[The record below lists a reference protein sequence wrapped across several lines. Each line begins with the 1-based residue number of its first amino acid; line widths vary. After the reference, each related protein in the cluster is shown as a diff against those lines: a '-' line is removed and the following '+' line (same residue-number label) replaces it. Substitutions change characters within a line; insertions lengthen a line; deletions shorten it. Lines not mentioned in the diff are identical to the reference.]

1 MKPAFAPRIALLI
14 ALLTALLLSLA
25 PRPATGQEAPE
36 RLFFSAEERRQLDAR
51 HHDGPVGAA
60 ADTTLRL
67 DGLVLRGDGQH
78 VLWLNGHPHSR
89 PWPAGLAPTPWG
101 MRQGTQELH
110 PGDSLDGV
118 GHHHPLLPAGSITV
132 RRTTP

>member
-1 MKPAFAPRIALLI
+1 MKPAFAPRI

-25 PRPATGQEAPE
+25 PRPAIGQEAPE
-36 RLFFSAEERRQLDAR
+36 RLFFTTEERRQLDAR
-51 HHDGPVGAA
+51 RHDGPVGAA
-60 ADTTLRL
+60 EDAVLRL
-67 DGLVLRGDGQH
+67 DGLVVRGDGQH

-89 PWPAGLAPTPWG
+89 PWPAGLAPTPQG
-101 MRQGTQELH
+101 MRQGNQELR
-110 PGDSLDGV
+110 PGDRLDGV